1 MAITNVEVVK
11 PIKSGTITTA
21 LGELTNGETFTLK
34 GDGSSESGQFTLNN
48 AANTYGTTIKSGAV
62 TSNITFTLPVNTGN
76 NNQVLKTDGNG
87 VLSFVDHNSNEMS
100 GDTSPQLG
108 GPLDVNGNSIVSTS
122 NGNISFLPDGSG
134 KVLLDGDGTNS
145 GAGSGGIIIE
155 NGSVDIKN
163 AGAVSNVKFYCESSN
178 AHYTQLQSAPHS
190 SYSGNVTVTL
200 PTTTGTL
207 ITTAEAQALITGTE
221 TFTATGSITAGQV
234 VALRTD
240 GNVEVVSASNV
251 ANWIG
256 VSTQTVTNGNTL
268 KVTILGGINTNLT
281 GLTIGSVYYV
291 QNDATISTSSGS
303 YKIGRAIATTKLYI
317 TEGND

>member
-1 MAITNVEVVK
+1 MHDLNQQI
-11 PIKSGTITTA
+11 
-21 LGELTNGETFTLK
+21 TLK
-34 GDGSSESGQFTLNN
+34 TFFSYKTNKKLPISILPRKSKTGVIWDLEDGE
-48 AANTYGTTIKSGAV
+48 
-62 TSNITFTLPVNTGN
+62 
-76 NNQVLKTDGNG
+76 G
-87 VLSFVDHNSNEMS
+87 VYN
-100 GDTSPQLG
+100 
-108 GPLDVNGNSIVSTS
+108 
-122 NGNISFLPDGSG
+122 
-134 KVLLDGDGTNS
+134 
-145 GAGSGGIIIE
+145 
-155 NGSVDIKN
+155 SVDIKN